1 MSEPR
6 TVPPAET
13 VKERVK
19 TLTTLYASCSHP
31 LTVAL
36 DAFSL
41 ALILR
46 KEDQA
51 EWRDKGFLPFLPHE
65 LAWLV
70 AGKEHLRESVDLT
83 LIFRAKAVLPPQAEL
98 SGVLLTPEHCGEP
111 YFQHNG
117 QPVIVVCGH
126 AQPPAGRHPACVLT
140 PEEVLALFEAPA
152 GTCGILLAVRHA
164 LPGATLVRPMSEE
177 GYRGDLMFTW
187 REFCVLL
194 CSQAEHPQS
203 HDGTPTALVGEQS
216 PVCITATTLGHL
228 APLSE
233 REKETA
239 LSVLRVVPGATL
251 FPA

>member
-6 TVPPAET
+6 TVPMAEM

-19 TLTTLYASCSHP
+19 TLTALYASCSHP

-36 DAFSL
+36 DSFSL

-70 AGKEHLRESVDLT
+70 AGKEQLKESVNLT
-83 LIFRAKAVLPPQAEL
+83 LLFRAKAVLPSQAEL
-98 SGVLLTPEHCGEP
+98 GGVLLTPEHCGEP

-117 QPVIVVCGH
+117 RPVILVCGH
-126 AQPPAGRHPACVLT
+126 PQPPVSKSPACVLT
-140 PEEVLALFEAPA
+140 PEEVTTLFESGADA
-152 GTCGILLAVRHA
+152 CEVLLAVRHA
-164 LPGATLVRPMSEE
+164 LPGAALVRPMSDQS
-177 GYRGDLMFTW
+177 YRGDLVFTW
-187 REFCVLL
+187 REFCVIF
-194 CSQAEHPQS
+194 CSHAEHPEQ
-203 HDGTPTALVGEQS
+203 HNGTTMGVGEQP
-216 PVCITATTLGHL
+216 PVFVTAPTLGHL
-228 APLSE
+228 ASLSE

-239 LSVLRVVPGATL
+239 LSVLRIFSGATL

>member
-1 MSEPR
+1 M
-6 TVPPAET
+6 AEM

-19 TLTTLYASCSHP
+19 TLAALSTSCTHP
-31 LTVAL
+31 LTIAL
-36 DAFSL
+36 DSFSL

-65 LAWLV
+65 LAWVV
-70 AGKEHLRESVDLT
+70 AGKEQLRESVDLT

-98 SGVLLTPEHCGEP
+98 NGVLLTPEHCGEP
-111 YFQHNG
+111 YFQHDG

-126 AQPPAGRHPACVLT
+126 AQPPAGRPPACVLT

-164 LPGATLVRPMSEE
+164 LPGATLLRPMSDE
-177 GYRGDLMFTW
+177 GSRDDLVFVW
-187 REFCVLL
+187 RELCVIV
-194 CSQAEHPQS
+194 CSHVDHAQP
-203 HDGTPTALVGEQS
+203 HDGTPSAVVGEQL
-216 PVCITATTLGHL
+216 PVFVTATTLEQL

-239 LSVLRVVPGATL
+239 LSVLRVFPGATL